1 MSDIQARIANLKE
14 AIQTIECTHY
24 PKSYDESRTLMI
36 HALKDRVKA
45 LEELCP
51 DDCLPASRKYQ

>member
-1 MSDIQARIANLKE
+1 MSDIKARITNLKE
-14 AIQTIECTHY
+14 AIQTIECTLY

-45 LEELCP
+45 LEELCS
-51 DDCLPASRKYQ
+51 DDYLPASQKCP